1 MLKLL
6 DLYEGKG
13 NPQLC
18 LAPHRNKTEVS
29 ETEMQ
34 KLDPWSGD
42 NKKKKLPDKL
52 NTTKMS

>member
-18 LAPHRNKTEVS
+18 LAPHGNKTEVS

-42 NKKKKLPDKL
+42 NKKKLPDKL